1 MNPSS
6 SELFITEDSSV
17 HAVTRSKSKD
27 TQIQEE
33 ALQEVPKPY
42 ISQVKDILTEDKNS
56 QLKELSSVN
65 LSIPLDILA
74 KSMPDLASK
83 INESLTVTP
92 TNIHHLSKL
101 NNKIECTYVDILV
114 NNYPVRA
121 IVDSGAPINIIS
133 TKLVSK
139 IGLKPDLEYSHEYG
153 TAGTHSVMSKGAYS
167 SLPLT
172 FGNLSISAPAI
183 VTPNSTCDILIGT
196 AFMKEFGVKL
206 FHETDTFE
214 ILNHKL
220 PLLYS
225 RDQDSKKKNIL
236 TMFLRINYSKFV
248 FLGEYML

>member
-42 ISQVKDILTEDKNS
+42 ISQVKDVLTEDKNS

-101 NNKIECTYVDILV
+101 NNKIECTYVDILF
-114 NNYPVRA
+114 NKYPVCA
-121 IVDSGAPINIIS
+121 IVDSGAPINKIS

-139 IGLKPDLEYSHEYG
+139 IGLKPDLEYTCEYR
-153 TAGTHSVMSKGAYS
+153 TAGTHSVLSKGAYS
-167 SLPLT
+167 SSPLT
-172 FGNLSISAPAI
+172 FGNLSISAPAVVI
-183 VTPNSTCDILIGT
+183 PNSTYDILIGT
-196 AFMKEFGVKL
+196 AFIE
-206 FHETDTFE
+206 
-214 ILNHKL
+214 
-220 PLLYS
+220 
-225 RDQDSKKKNIL
+225 
-236 TMFLRINYSKFV
+236 
-248 FLGEYML
+248 

>member
-17 HAVTRSKSKD
+17 HAVTCSKSKD

-42 ISQVKDILTEDKNS
+42 ISQVKDVLTEDKNS

-74 KSMPDLASK
+74 KSMPNLASK

-92 TNIHHLSKL
+92 TVIHYLSKL
-101 NNKIECTYVDILV
+101 NNKIERTYVDILV

-139 IGLKPDLEYSHEYG
+139 IGLKPDLEYSCEYG
-153 TAGTHSVMSKGAYS
+153 TAGIHLVMSKGAYS
-167 SLPLT
+167 S
-172 FGNLSISAPAI
+172 
-183 VTPNSTCDILIGT
+183 
-196 AFMKEFGVKL
+196 
-206 FHETDTFE
+206 
-214 ILNHKL
+214 
-220 PLLYS
+220 
-225 RDQDSKKKNIL
+225 
-236 TMFLRINYSKFV
+236 
-248 FLGEYML
+248 

>member
-42 ISQVKDILTEDKNS
+42 ISQVKDVLTEDKNS

-139 IGLKPDLEYSHEYG
+139 IGLKPDLEYACEYG

-172 FGNLSISAPAI
+172 FGNLSISAPAVVI
-183 VTPNSTCDILIGT
+183 PNSTYDILIGT

-206 FHETDTFE
+206 CHETDTFE

-225 RDQDSKKKNIL
+225 RDQDLKKRTI
-236 TMFLRINYSKFV
+236 F
-248 FLGEYML
+248 